1 MYNGFEFIKGLVDAM
16 TDKDPEKRPTIEDV
30 ISRFSRIRDSLN
42 RIKLRTYITA
52 KRDPSLFTAC
62 RHTRQVIRA
71 AKYALSRKAAIP
83 LA

>member
-1 MYNGFEFIKGLVDAM
+1 MEGLVDAM
-16 TDKDPEKRPTIEDV
+16 TDDDPEKRPTVEDV
-30 ISRFSRIRDSLN
+30 ISRFSPIRDSLN
-42 RIKLRTYITA
+42 KIKLRTFIAA

-62 RHTRQVIRA
+62 RHTRQFIRT